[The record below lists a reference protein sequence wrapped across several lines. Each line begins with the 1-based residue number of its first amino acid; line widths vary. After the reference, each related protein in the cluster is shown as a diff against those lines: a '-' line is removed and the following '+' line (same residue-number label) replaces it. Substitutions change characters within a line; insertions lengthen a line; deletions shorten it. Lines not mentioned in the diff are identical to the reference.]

1 MVLINLECVL
11 MPNNEILFNSR
22 SLGYLTDEEIKR
34 FTKAKQ
40 PVKEIV
46 EELLKTK

>member
-11 MPNNEILFNSR
+11 MPNNEILFNGR

-34 FTKAKQ
+34 FTKFK
-40 PVKEIV
+40 INN
-46 EELLKTK
+46 